1 MVKYATRTYRPPAR
15 KRGLTGV
22 ACGLGLPDAEDCA
35 ADHWSH
41 LLDGRREPNGQWRAN
56 CPVPD
61 CGASRSLEYDA
72 PGKHVRWRSF
82 CGRHDKDAVRPHLA
96 ALVGPCM
103 PNGSRRA
110 PIDHDDLIALTLAG
124 LPPQSLRL
132 GLLEMAG
139 MPTADALAKL
149 GIGPTHKRRVIEP
162 LRKLGKLPV
171 SVSRRRSALLPVS
184 VRGELPISVSL
195 RR

>member
-1 MVKYATRTYRPPAR
+1 M
-15 KRGLTGV
+15 

-35 ADHWSH
+35 TDHWSRA
-41 LLDGRREPNGQWRAN
+41 LDGRREPGGQWRAD
-56 CPVPD
+56 CPVPG

-110 PIDHDDLIALTLAG
+110 PIERDDLIALALADLPPMTRRLEMLRLAG
-124 LPPQSLRL
+124 I
-132 GLLEMAG
+132 G
-139 MPTADALAKL
+139 TAEALDKL
-149 GIGPTHKRRVIEP
+149 GVRPDNRARVIGA
-162 LRKLGKLPV
+162 RTGGASKRTR
-171 SVSRRRSALLPVS
+171 SRRS
-184 VRGELPISVSL
+184 
-195 RR
+195 